1 MRHTRQ
7 VGGGRRSGASP
18 ARRCA
23 YLPRA
28 LGWKGSWSFGARAG
42 VCRCVSLRGESG
54 SARGSGACPYS
65 SAGGLDSARLLQAK
79 VGQQGEDWMTPRILS
94 ASRVARMLPLCGA
107 WQHGAQQTRGARL
120 YDVHRSHL
128 PSACTPQV
136 RVEIGTQAGA
146 LVFHI
151 AMEDVFMWSRKAR
164 QFLNKCRDF
173 MAVTDD
179 VRPAGYV
186 HAFSPCARA
195 PGAVSPLSVCASAS
209 AAHTRLPFPN
219 LCTHVW
225 GVHVSCRSSSVV
237 SGPLT
242 STSRVNGTG
251 CLAPQRPWTCCAMR
265 TGTRTG

>member
-107 WQHGAQQTRGARL
+107 WQHGAQQMRGAPGFATSIVVTCPPRARPRYVLRL
-120 YDVHRSHL
+120 APRL
-128 PSACTPQV
+128 G
-136 RVEIGTQAGA
+136 R
-146 LVFHI
+146 
-151 AMEDVFMWSRKAR
+151 WSFTSRWRMFSCGPA
-164 QFLNKCRDF
+164 
-173 MAVTDD
+173 
-179 VRPAGYV
+179 RPA
-186 HAFSPCARA
+186 
-195 PGAVSPLSVCASAS
+195 
-209 AAHTRLPFPN
+209 
-219 LCTHVW
+219 
-225 GVHVSCRSSSVV
+225 SS
-237 SGPLT
+237 
-242 STSRVNGTG
+242 
-251 CLAPQRPWTCCAMR
+251 
-265 TGTRTG
+265 

>member
-1 MRHTRQ
+1 
-7 VGGGRRSGASP
+7 
-18 ARRCA
+18 
-23 YLPRA
+23 
-28 LGWKGSWSFGARAG
+28 
-42 VCRCVSLRGESG
+42 
-54 SARGSGACPYS
+54 
-65 SAGGLDSARLLQAK
+65 
-79 VGQQGEDWMTPRILS
+79 MTPRILS

-186 HAFSPCARA
+186 LALRACA
-195 PGAVSPLSVCASAS
+195 GCSVPFE
-209 AAHTRLPFPN
+209 RLCICFR
-219 LCTHVW
+219 C
-225 GVHVSCRSSSVV
+225 
-237 SGPLT
+237 
-242 STSRVNGTG
+242 
-251 CLAPQRPWTCCAMR
+251 MR
-265 TGTRTG
+265 TSPMPKSVHARMGRAC